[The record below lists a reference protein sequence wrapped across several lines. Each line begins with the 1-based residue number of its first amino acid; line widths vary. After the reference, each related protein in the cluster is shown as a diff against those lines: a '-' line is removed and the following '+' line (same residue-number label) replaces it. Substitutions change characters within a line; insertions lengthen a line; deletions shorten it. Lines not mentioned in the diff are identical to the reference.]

1 MFSSCG
7 DRSGYISNTTLTRPL
22 HHIYILFIFLVVVI
36 VLLFL
41 IRVDQNKILALSLE
55 VFETNG
61 EQFHRVRELSSYK
74 CGVCTDLHFR
84 F

>member
-1 MFSSCG
+1 M
-7 DRSGYISNTTLTRPL
+7 
-22 HHIYILFIFLVVVI
+22 YILFIFLVVI

-74 CGVCTDLHFR
+74 CSVCSDLDFR